1 MPILISADELA
12 RRIDDERAGRAAV
25 RTVVL
30 DVRWTLGEPDG
41 RPAFRAGH
49 VPGAVYVDLD
59 RDLAD
64 HAATGQGRH
73 PLPSEA
79 AFTEAMRRWGLRDDD
94 AVVVMDD
101 LGNQSS
107 ARAWWLLRHAG
118 FADVRM
124 LDGALAAWVAAG
136 HPLETG
142 EPAVARGDATARFGA
157 MPVIDA
163 DGAAAFPAEGVLLD
177 ARAAARYR
185 GEVEPIDPRAGHVPG
200 ALSAPTAANLDAD
213 GRFLPPDALRARFAA
228 LGIEP
233 GTRAAAYC
241 GSGVTAAHEV
251 AALEIAGI
259 DASLFPGSWSQW
271 SNEPGRPVAVG
282 PEPGAPADPGVG
294 PA

>member
-1 MPILISADELA
+1 VTGAVPILISPDELA

-30 DVRWTLGEPDG
+30 DVRWTLAEPDG

-49 VPGAVYVDLD
+49 IPGAVYVDLD

-64 HAATGQGRH
+64 HAATGRGRH

-79 AFTEAMRRWGLRDDD
+79 AFTEAMRRWGLHDDD

-136 HPLETG
+136 HPLE
-142 EPAVARGDATARFGA
+142 
-157 MPVIDA
+157 
-163 DGAAAFPAEGVLLD
+163 
-177 ARAAARYR
+177 
-185 GEVEPIDPRAGHVPG
+185 
-200 ALSAPTAANLDAD
+200 
-213 GRFLPPDALRARFAA
+213 
-228 LGIEP
+228 
-233 GTRAAAYC
+233 
-241 GSGVTAAHEV
+241 
-251 AALEIAGI
+251 IAGI
-259 DASLFPGSWSQW
+259 DAALYPGSWSQW
-271 SNEPGRPVAVG
+271 SNEPGRPVALG
-282 PEPGAPADPGVG
+282 AEPGGPGAPGAE